1 VHRGHSLAVDI
12 GYAYAVGI
20 HQGEVAYAGAYK
32 SLGTPASHAPHAEH
46 YHTTTCRL
54 LHEFG
59 TQKPFGTV
67 EYGIVLFHGDDG
79 L

>member
-1 VHRGHSLAVDI
+1 VP
-12 GYAYAVGI
+12 
-20 HQGEVAYAGAYK
+20 YAGADK
-32 SLGTPASHAPHAEH
+32 SLGTPASHAAHAKH
-46 YHTTTCRL
+46 YHTAACSP
-54 LHEFG
+54 LHEVG

>member
-1 VHRGHSLAVDI
+1 VP
-12 GYAYAVGI
+12 
-20 HQGEVAYAGAYK
+20 YAGADK
-32 SLGTPASHAPHAEH
+32 SLGTPASHAAHTEH
-46 YHTTTCRL
+46 YHTTACRL

>member
-20 HQGEVAYAGAYK
+20 HQGEVPYAGADK
-32 SLGTPASHAPHAEH
+32 SLGTPASHAPHTEH
-46 YHTTTCRL
+46 YHTTACRL